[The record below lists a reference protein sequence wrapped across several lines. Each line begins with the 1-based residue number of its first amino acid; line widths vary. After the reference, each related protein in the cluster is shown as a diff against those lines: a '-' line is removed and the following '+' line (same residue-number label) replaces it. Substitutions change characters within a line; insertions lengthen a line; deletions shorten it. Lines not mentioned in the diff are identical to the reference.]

1 MTCEFTD
8 SVGGNV
14 ELIVE
19 LIAGMPHSARP
30 RALQAA
36 LAIERVFEG
45 MRKNSP
51 GDPAVALGAA
61 FAIFKIAERLVQPD
75 GDQKSDG
82 DKMILQ
88 L

>member
-14 ELIVE
+14 ELIAE
-19 LIAGMPHSARP
+19 LLAGLPHTARP
-30 RALQAA
+30 RCVQAA
-36 LAIERVFEG
+36 VAIENVIHA
-45 MRKNSP
+45 MRKDHP
-51 GDPAVALGAA
+51 RDPAVALGVAW
-61 FAIFKIAERLVQPD
+61 AIFKIAESLVQPD

-82 DKMILQ
+82 DKMILT